1 MKEIEELRKVLASMS
16 VNELMILNNETAA
29 EIRYQRHKSTQDNIR
44 ILDAE
49 IRNLLDGVGDG
60 YTPADSYA
68 PDRYYSSIEG
78 VKNIRIYTEM
88 KEQKQTVKAIA
99 IKLLSPKGK
108 LLTEKITV
116 RNIEYNIV
124 FWKSKKYTP
133 TVDY

>member
-1 MKEIEELRKVLASMS
+1 MKELKELRKILSSLS
-16 VNELMILNNETAA
+16 VNELMELNNETTA

-49 IRNLLDGVGDG
+49 VRNLLDGVGDG
-60 YTPADSYA
+60 YTPGDSYA

-88 KEQKQTVKAIA
+88 REQKQTVKVIVV
-99 IKLLSPKGK
+99 KLLSPKGK

-116 RNIEYNIV
+116 RNVEYNIV
-124 FWKSKKYTP
+124 FWKSKNYNP
-133 TVDY
+133 TIDY